1 LHNGSGKGQ
10 EVPIAIF
17 FSLFLKAIIT
27 YPMFLLHSNYY
38 YLVVIL
44 QVVCVIHCVRKGR
57 QTGWIWFL
65 VFVPLIG
72 SLVYIFVEVFNRQ
85 DIQKVQSGM
94 TMVFNPGGSVRR
106 LEENLRFSDTF
117 ANRIALADAYLG
129 TGNTDRAIE
138 LYESSLEGNFTE
150 NEYVLSQLI
159 IAYYQKRR
167 FTDIIPIGKKIY
179 KLPQFARSRAHILY
193 AAALG
198 YAGYY
203 DEAEKEFK
211 TMKGRFANYEARY
224 YYALLLAGTDR
235 ANEAKAI
242 FSEMLSELS
251 YLSSRERRYN
261 RNWFR
266 LAKDELN
273 KLSDRNVA
281 ELNRN

>member
-1 LHNGSGKGQ
+1 
-10 EVPIAIF
+10 
-17 FSLFLKAIIT
+17 LKAIIT
-27 YPMFLLHSNYY
+27 YPMFPFSTNYY
-38 YLVVIL
+38 YIIVIL
-44 QVVCVIHCVRKGR
+44 QVICVIHCVRKGR
-57 QTGWIWFL
+57 QTGWIWFI

-72 SLVYIFVEVFNRQ
+72 CLVYIFTEMFNRH
-85 DIQKVQSGM
+85 DIQNVQSGV
-94 TMVFNPGGSVRR
+94 TTVFNPGRSVRR

-117 ANRIALADAYLG
+117 ANRIALADAYLL

-167 FTDIIPIGKKIY
+167 FADIIPIGRKIY
-179 KLPQFARSRAHILY
+179 NRPQFARSRAHILY

-198 YAGYY
+198 YSGHYE
-203 DEAEKEFK
+203 EAEKEFK

-235 ANEAKAI
+235 PNEAKAM
-242 FSEMLSELS
+242 FSEMLSELTH
-251 YLSSRERRYN
+251 LSSRERRYN
-261 RNWFR
+261 RNWFQ
-266 LAKDELN
+266 LAKDELY